1 MVIKLHTKENVDNL
15 LRLRHLRYR
24 QTPNYLQRVKAHA
37 IWREL
42 QLSFLIVSVNWR
54 FSDDKNLK
62 ADIHPICPFSVI
74 FLSAHR
80 HHRFLGFNNYYSQ
93 TAIAQE
99 TLFVSIQVVE
109 GCI

>member
-1 MVIKLHTKENVDNL
+1 MDKL
-15 LRLRHLRYR
+15 LRLRHLRHR
-24 QTPNYLQRVKAHA
+24 QTPIYLKRVKAHA

-42 QLSFLIVSVNWR
+42 QLQFLIVSVNWR

-62 ADIHPICPFSVI
+62 VDIHPICPFHFI
-74 FLSAHR
+74 FISAHR
-80 HHRFLGFNNYYSQ
+80 HLQFLGFNNYYSQ